1 VPPEAQKT
9 NANNQGESTTWALLA
24 DAAVLV
30 ALIGRLIARSRAAL
44 GRYGREINGRAL
56 ASQAEGR
63 GFETHRPLLRNR
75 AESGMVGR
83 FVRDSPVVWRIR
95 RSPPKSALLTVA
107 VSVR

>member
-1 VPPEAQKT
+1 MPPEAQKT
-9 NANNQGESTTWALLA
+9 NANNQGESTTWAPLA

-63 GFETHRPLLRNR
+63 GFETRRPLL
-75 AESGMVGR
+75 S
-83 FVRDSPVVWRIR
+83 S
-95 RSPPKSALLTVA
+95 
-107 VSVR
+107 